1 MTMSKRIVPVSNS
14 LPKLNLESFA
24 LSLCL
29 SLCTVAVLAQ
39 QPQPPSTHAESEYQ
53 IWDKLLIP
61 MRDGGI
67 VSATVAKKKDSPA
80 RLPALLTVDIYT
92 DPASEIARAK
102 DAADHG
108 YVGVIADT
116 RGRFVARRDWYF
128 EKKLPNDRARVQ
140 RLGDGHSRTKWL
152 GMAIQSRKAPVPQPV
167 GDRFDSTYNQRLTS
181 HRRLRSACK
190 LLTIRRRIFLSD
202 TLSVRPELIPASRTR
217 LRPEP
222 PQSRTSS
229 LTSGATVTNC
239 CAG

>member
-152 GMAIQSRKAPVPQPV
+152 GMAIQSRKAPVPSDHESPILQ
-167 GDRFDSTYNQRLTS
+167 L
-181 HRRLRSACK
+181 RRMGVSSSPKGPIHCY
-190 LLTIRRRIFLSD
+190 
-202 TLSVRPELIPASRTR
+202 
-217 LRPEP
+217 
-222 PQSRTSS
+222 SS
-229 LTSGATVTNC
+229 LSAWIGLIEAALN
-239 CAG
+239 AGK